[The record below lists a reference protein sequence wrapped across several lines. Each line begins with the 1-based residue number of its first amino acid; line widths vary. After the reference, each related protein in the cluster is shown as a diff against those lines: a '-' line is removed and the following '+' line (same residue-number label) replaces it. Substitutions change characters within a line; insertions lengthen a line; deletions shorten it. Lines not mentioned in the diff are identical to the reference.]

1 MTGDIDPNLLKHLH
15 DMDFG
20 SSTKDAEKRLDYADR
35 YAHAGIKSLFLVNGA
50 AIISLLTFIG
60 NSATEYDRR
69 GLFWEFAWFA
79 LGLATAISANF
90 GAYFCQNF
98 FLLNS
103 WKRALNA
110 KYQAMGIEH
119 KLDDSRDMR
128 VGNFW
133 IAMAISSAVMS
144 FFLFVLGS
152 FVALVAIT

>member
-1 MTGDIDPNLLKHLH
+1 MTDEIDPNVLKHLH
-15 DMDFG
+15 DVNFE
-20 SSTKDAEKRLDYADR
+20 SFTKDAVKRLDYADG
-35 YAHAGIKSLFLVNGA
+35 YAHAGIKSLLLVNGA

-60 NSATEYDRR
+60 NRATEDDRR
-69 GLFWEFAWFA
+69 GLFWAFAWFA

-90 GAYFCQNF
+90 GAYFCQNYF
-98 FLLNS
+98 TLDS

-119 KLDDSRDMR
+119 QLDDTRDMR
-128 VGNFW
+128 IGNLW
-133 IAMAISSAVMS
+133 IAMAITSAVMS